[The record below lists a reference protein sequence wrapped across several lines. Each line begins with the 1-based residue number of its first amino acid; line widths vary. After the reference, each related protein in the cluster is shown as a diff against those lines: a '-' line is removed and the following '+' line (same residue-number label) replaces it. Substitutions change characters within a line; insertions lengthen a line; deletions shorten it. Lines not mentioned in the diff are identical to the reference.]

1 MEMSRGT
8 FRTLFA
14 GLALAL
20 ALTLA
25 APTHGEA
32 AGPRREE
39 TGPAFTDVVRQW
51 VMSLFERIGL
61 HIDPNGSRSGNI
73 GWHVDPDGVG
83 WHIDPNGGN
92 GATTNGEGGDIGWGI
107 DPNG

>member
-51 VMSLFERIGL
+51 VMSLFERIGM
-61 HIDPNGSRSGNI
+61 
-73 GWHVDPDGVG
+73 
-83 WHIDPNGGN
+83 HIDPNGGN